1 MPVKKVMPSREDM
14 GQKGVGSNPG
24 AGSKLNLLE
33 LLILLV
39 AAELG
44 DSLLQRQ
51 LVVAFTREDPPVH
64 LPTVEVLRN

>member
-1 MPVKKVMPSREDM
+1 M
-14 GQKGVGSNPG
+14 GSNPA
-24 AGSKLNLLE
+24 AGTSLNLLE

>member
-1 MPVKKVMPSREDM
+1 MKMPVKKVMPSREDM
-14 GQKGVGSNPG
+14 DQTGRGFES
-24 AGSKLNLLE
+24 GSKLNLLE

-44 DSLLQRQ
+44 DSLFQRQ

-64 LPTVEVLRN
+64 LPTVEVLRK